1 MFVSEDRGLP
11 VSFAVASSR
20 LEELARGRLLNG
32 PFERVYHGGVE
43 HLLRVGP
50 AGAVPGASRLVRVR
64 FTSPVHRDG
73 EMTVALRWEA
83 TGPGGGLFPALD
95 ADIQLTD
102 DGGDR
107 SVVTLTGSY
116 RPPLG
121 ALGDKLDR
129 MLLHAVALATIRALL
144 TQIAATLE
152 GAPAE
157 ASDPVPGCVLGDC
170 GASRVDE
177 VVQVGGRVAEVP
189 APVVHDGEVGPGH
202 AAVAEGA
209 DLDDV
214 RSRGRS
220 QDGGVSG
227 ADDLGAA
234 LA

>member
-1 MFVSEDRGLP
+1 MFVSDDRGLP

-32 PFERVYHGGVE
+32 LSERVYHGGVE

-102 DGGDR
+102 DGENR
-107 SVVTLTGSY
+107 TRVTLTGSY

-157 ASDPVPGCVLGDC
+157 VSDPVPGCVLGDC
-170 GASRVDE
+170 GASGASRVDE

-214 RSRGRS
+214 RS
-220 QDGGVSG
+220 GG
-227 ADDLGAA
+227 
-234 LA
+234 

>member
-1 MFVSEDRGLP
+1 MFVSDDRGLP

-32 PFERVYHGGVE
+32 LSERVYRGGVE

-83 TGPGGGLFPALD
+83 TGSGGGLFPALD

-107 SVVTLTGSY
+107 TRVTLTGSY

-129 MLLHAVALATIRALL
+129 MLLRAVALATIKALL
-144 TQIAATLE
+144 TQIAAALE

-157 ASDPVPGCVLGDC
+157 ASDPGMLWLPGLGP
-170 GASRVDE
+170 E
-177 VVQVGGRVAEVP
+177 P
-189 APVVHDGEVGPGH
+189 APG
-202 AAVAEGA
+202 
-209 DLDDV
+209 
-214 RSRGRS
+214 
-220 QDGGVSG
+220 
-227 ADDLGAA
+227 
-234 LA
+234 

>member
-1 MFVSEDRGLP
+1 MFVSDDRGLP

-32 PFERVYHGGVE
+32 PSERVYHGGVE

-107 SVVTLTGSY
+107 TRVTLTGSY

-157 ASDPVPGCVLGDC
+157 V
-170 GASRVDE
+170 SRVDE